1 MTTNQTIDG
10 VLVPREL
17 LSYWA
22 ECLESAGFKDRPAE
36 MRALLGAPEKPS
48 GDPAGSFEKHMQYMR
63 ENIELKNRIA
73 ELEAAQP
80 QGEPVAYRVVFSDG
94 EKSRWEDGTPQ
105 AQDLYD
111 VRDGVIR
118 GIERAYSEQPVPVAV
133 ASLEIVGRQCF
144 PSEAMKAVQGYRKEP
159 WVDGEV
165 DQLPSEPGFYR
176 VEPLVRLSD
185 VTAPVAVAKQ
195 LERLKTRAW
204 AVMQGALDGASVHP
218 CDEHSEEVKVRTLA
232 QAYQDLYASLTASPK

>member
-10 VLVPREL
+10 VQ
-17 LSYWA
+17 
-22 ECLESAGFKDRPAE
+22 
-36 MRALLGAPEKPS
+36 RALLQSLYTDTVQQWGVGGNAAGQLRALLDADKVNNRQMGLVQFVEAHQIKP
-48 GDPAGSFEKHMQYMR
+48 
-63 ENIELKNRIA
+63 
-73 ELEAAQP
+73 AAQP
-80 QGEPVAYRVVFSDG
+80 QGVPVLFVAQDALDDPQCVGMHATRKPNALQRVALYTEQPAPVA
-94 EKSRWEDGTPQ
+94 
-105 AQDLYD
+105 L
-111 VRDGVIR
+111 
-118 GIERAYSEQPVPVAV
+118 